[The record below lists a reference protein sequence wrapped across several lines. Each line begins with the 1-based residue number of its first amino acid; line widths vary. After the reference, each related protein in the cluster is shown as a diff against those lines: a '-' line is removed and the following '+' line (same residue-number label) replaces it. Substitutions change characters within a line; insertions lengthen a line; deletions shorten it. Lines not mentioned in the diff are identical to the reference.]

1 MTLRW
6 GSSVNDLLLRT
17 LIGGIVVAAF
27 AQLGDLFK
35 PKRFAGLFGAAPSVA
50 LASLALLASKEGNEY
65 AATGARSMMVG
76 AIAFLVYAC
85 GVSWLMLRYKPSA
98 MWLTLAMLPAW
109 LGISFGVWFVWLR

>member
-1 MTLRW
+1 M
-6 GSSVNDLLLRT
+6 NELLVRA

-50 LASLALLASKEGNEY
+50 LASLALVAGKKGNEY
-65 AATGARSMMVG
+65 AATEARSMIIG

-98 MWLTLAMLPAW
+98 MGLTLAMLPVW

>member
-1 MTLRW
+1 M
-6 GSSVNDLLLRT
+6 NELLVRA
-17 LIGGIVVAAF
+17 LIGGIAVAAF
-27 AQLGDLFK
+27 APLGDLFK

-50 LASLALLASKEGNEY
+50 LASLALSAGKKGNEH
-65 AATGARSMMVG
+65 AATEARSMMIG

-109 LGISFGVWFVWLR
+109 LGISLGVWFVWLR